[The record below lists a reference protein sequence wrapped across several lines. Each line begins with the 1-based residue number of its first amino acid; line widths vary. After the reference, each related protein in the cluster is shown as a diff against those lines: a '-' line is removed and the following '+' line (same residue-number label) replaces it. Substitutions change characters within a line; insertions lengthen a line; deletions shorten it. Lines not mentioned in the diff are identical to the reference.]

1 VSRSSLFQRTG
12 LLVGPA
18 VLARLAGTRVILF
31 GVGGVGSW
39 CAEALIR
46 SGVGHLAIVDSD
58 CVCVTNVNRQIQ
70 ALPGRVGRLKVE
82 ELGARLRE
90 INPSAE
96 VMAHARPYGPDTR
109 DTFAIETYDYVL
121 DAIDSLSPK
130 LGLIEHAL
138 LAGRTLFGTMGA
150 SAKLDPT
157 KVRVAS
163 IWETAGC
170 PLARRIRKRLRRH
183 GITTDFKVVH
193 SEELLLNQGPP
204 TDCGT
209 GNCLCPRFATLPDGT
224 AAPAHGWCSRKSY
237 VNGSVVMVTAAFG
250 MALASLVVNDVVAR
264 VGPAPVRRSV
274 RRAAPAAG
282 RPSRA

>member
-1 VSRSSLFQRTG
+1 MFQRTG

-18 VLARLAGTRVILF
+18 VLARLAGTRVLLF

-58 CVCVTNVNRQIQ
+58 CVCVTNVNRQVQ

-82 ELGARLRE
+82 ELAARLRE

-96 VMAHARPYGPDTR
+96 VVAHARPYGPDTR

-170 PLARRIRKRLRRH
+170 PLARRIRKRLRHH

-193 SEELLLNQGPP
+193 SEEMLLNQGPP

-209 GNCLCPRFATLPDGT
+209 GNCLCPRFATLPDGSR
-224 AAPAHGWCSRKSY
+224 APAHEWCSRKSY

-274 RRAAPAAG
+274 RRVAPAATHRCRAG
-282 RPSRA
+282 SR